1 MSLLFPKLNLNST
14 RKQRFSFWQQQLP
27 TTGGGRTGSL
37 ILLMFI
43 AIFVVVTKHWIWC
56 PVNMSSFMSRLKKET
71 TIQSVTAGHLQPS
84 LDGRLPSGGKP
95 LSGRSLPSEESLPS
109 QSSSSLQIQHRA
121 QVTLERADSRWL
133 WSLKVEGNLIGDHSH
148 GRHNKLKKLED
159 ALVEQM
165 LTVADCQWLPV
176 TDADC
181 CWLMHTFSL

>member
-121 QVTLERADSRWL
+121 QVTLERADSRW
-133 WSLKVEGNLIGDHSH
+133 SLKVEGNLIGDHSPFTIH
-148 GRHNKLKKLED
+148 KKLED

-165 LTVADCQWLPV
+165 LTGADCRWLPV

-181 CWLMHTFSL
+181 CWLMHTFPL

>member
-1 MSLLFPKLNLNST
+1 MSLLFPKLKFNS
-14 RKQRFSFWQQQLP
+14 RWKQRFSFSEQQLP

-109 QSSSSLQIQHRA
+109 QSCLQIQHRA
-121 QVTLERADSRWL
+121 KVTLERADSRWL

-165 LTVADCQWLPV
+165 LTGADCRWLPV